1 LGLTFAP
8 LTALKGGEVQEN
20 SEILRNL
27 LQGKG
32 TQAQK
37 DVVALNGSL
46 ALQVAGVVPM
56 GDHQHGIRLAQE
68 ILHSGAAWSKLEE
81 LVKFL
86 QD

>member
-1 LGLTFAP
+1 
-8 LTALKGGEVQEN
+8 VQEN
-20 SEILRNL
+20 LEILKNL

-56 GDHQHGIRLAQE
+56 GDHQPGIRLAQE
-68 ILHSGAAWSKLEE
+68 ILHSGAAWLKLEE